1 MKLKRVVCV
10 VRHGARTPLVD
21 GSSPV
26 LGLTEWKPEVRI
38 EQTFRVWGHN
48 WGSCG
53 EISRGQEIQSL

>member
-38 EQTFRVWGHN
+38 KRTLERPL
-48 WGSCG
+48 
-53 EISRGQEIQSL
+53 IP

>member
-26 LGLTEWKPEVRI
+26 LGLTEWKPEVCIRRTCSPS
-38 EQTFRVWGHN
+38 EQRTVEMKDCFR
-48 WGSCG
+48 
-53 EISRGQEIQSL
+53 